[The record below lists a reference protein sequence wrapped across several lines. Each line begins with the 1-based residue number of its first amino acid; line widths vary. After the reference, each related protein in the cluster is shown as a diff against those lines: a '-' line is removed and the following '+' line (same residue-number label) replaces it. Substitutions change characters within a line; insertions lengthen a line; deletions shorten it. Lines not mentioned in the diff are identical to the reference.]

1 MIIPSFGQPATILD
15 IPPDS
20 ELNLGTVAGPVD
32 FSLFLD
38 LINIGSVPLNLIG
51 PPGAEVDV
59 AEFVNCTPSVTTLPA
74 TPILAGIDNDFQ
86 TTKILIDVPDS
97 APFSFRIVIPTDDPV
112 YPVYTFTVVGNG
124 AGSTPTLWPDIL
136 PPLMGAPSLRVIA
149 WMGTSG
155 GMWPPLSDPENPPA
169 TLRWGKFNAGEP
181 IVLNTR
187 FSNYGFGLTLDL
199 IADPTFEIRNPVNCT
214 PAFTVPLPASG
225 TTVYRPV
232 LGMNPALID
241 ITIGLQVLADG
252 PFSFSV
258 WSESF
263 VGVGPPPQE
272 DELFFVGTGLGGGG
286 GGGGATIHGLPATS
300 LNRVRVLLRDLGGL
314 GRGDVATGRSK
325 GGPAALARQESLVL
339 EKLQELCRYL
349 GPIATTGDPNGS
361 RRGFFGQRVI
371 DTVNL
376 VLYICGSYPSGTGW
390 IQLSAGAAGGA
401 AVNAPAVVP
410 TDSAKIIST
419 LGALPPFGD
428 KDLSRQGGGGSGRLS
443 QANRLLG
450 QLVIAMNDRY
460 APLRV
465 AGDPTALGTQGAYGQ
480 LCFDTVGESWY
491 INTSPTA
498 TVWAAL

>member
-1 MIIPSFGQPATILD
+1 MVMNIPSFGQPATILD
-15 IPPDS
+15 IPPGS

-32 FSLFLD
+32 FSLSLD
-38 LINIGSVPLNLIG
+38 LTNVGSLPLTLV
-51 PPGAEVDV
+51 GAPIAAVTV
-59 AEFVNCTPSVTTLPA
+59 AEFVNCAPAVTAQPGS
-74 TPILAGIDNDFQ
+74 PILAGVSADLQ
-86 TTKILIDVPDS
+86 SATILIDVPDS
-97 APFSFRIVIPTDDPV
+97 APFSFRVVIPSDDPV
-112 YPVYTFTVVGNG
+112 YPAYSFTVVGNG
-124 AGSTPTLWPDIL
+124 AGASPTPWPDIL
-136 PPLMGAPSLRVIA
+136 PPLIGAPSLRVST
-149 WMGTSG
+149 WMGSDG
-155 GMWPPLSDPENPPA
+155 GMWPPLADPENPLA
-169 TLRWGKFNAGEP
+169 TLRWGQFDTGVP

-187 FSNYGFGLTLDL
+187 FRNYGLGATLDL
-199 IADPTFEIRNPVNCT
+199 ISDPTFEIRDPVNCT
-214 PAFTVPLPASG
+214 PTFAVPIPPSG
-225 TTVYRPV
+225 TTVFRPAF
-232 LGMNPALID
+232 GIDPAEID
-241 ITIGLQVLADG
+241 ITIGLQVLAAG

-263 VGVGPPPQE
+263 IGLGPPPQE
-272 DELFFVGTGLGGGG
+272 DEVFFTGTGLGGGG
-286 GGGGATIHGLPATS
+286 GGGTATVHGLPAAS
-300 LNRVRVLLRDLGGL
+300 LNRVRVLLRE
-314 GRGDVATGRSK
+314 GRSK